1 MGNAEIISR
10 VEQLPRL
17 PKAISELLDTVND
30 DNAAMELL
38 AEKVSHDALI
48 SAKVLRMAN
57 SARFGR
63 SREIGSIDEA
73 VIRLGQQP
81 LRILVTAS
89 AITSAIQVAPGIS
102 PVEFWGRAFEVAFF
116 SQELAKRAKL
126 RGDTGFTCGLLH
138 NVGELLLA
146 LLEPA
151 KWQQVQ
157 AAVAKGADLQ
167 QLCMHLI
174 GTEPA
179 EVAATLAAE
188 WRFSDELVEG
198 LRYQNDPVLAE
209 KRSQYAQIIFL
220 AKLIIDGWPQ
230 GPQEERTSWL
240 AQVADKYGVRLQ
252 LDGLAVKLESL
263 VGSGVE
269 MAKQLG

>member
-1 MGNAEIISR
+1 MGSAEIISR
-10 VEQLPRL
+10 IDQLPRL
-17 PKAISELLDTVND
+17 PKAISDLLDAVND
-30 DNAAMELL
+30 DNVEMELL
-38 AEKVSHDALI
+38 AKKVSCDALI

-81 LRILVTAS
+81 VKILVTAS
-89 AITSAIQVAPGIS
+89 AISSSIKVPAGVNPI
-102 PVEFWGRAFEVAFF
+102 EFWGRSFEVAFF
-116 SQELAKRAKL
+116 AQELAKRAKL
-126 RGDTGFTCGLLH
+126 RADTGFTCGLLH

-146 LLEPA
+146 LMEPA

-157 AAVAKGADLQ
+157 AAVAQGADLR
-167 QLCMHLI
+167 QLCLHLI

-198 LRYQNDPVLAE
+198 LRYQNNPVLAE
-209 KRSQYAQIIFL
+209 KRSPYGKIVFL
-220 AKLIIDGWPQ
+220 AKLIIDNWPA
-230 GPQEERTSWL
+230 GPEQERTSWL
-240 AQVADKYGVRLQ
+240 AQIFDEYGLRLQ
-252 LDGLAVKLESL
+252 LDGLALKLESL
-263 VGSGVE
+263 VGSGEE
-269 MAKQLG
+269 MAQQLG